1 MERVNTCI
9 RLECGMRAVGGMICN
24 MGKGRRIGLMAVD
37 MSAIILMGRRVAKA
51 FMNGMMALCIKA
63 SERLIRFKV
72 MGYIVPGMEGS
83 IMANEKRILCMAREF
98 MSGLMELNMRDSLLA
113 IKGRDMEFS
122 IGLMGKGMKGSG

>member
-1 MERVNTCI
+1 
-9 RLECGMRAVGGMICN
+9 
-24 MGKGRRIGLMAVD
+24 
-37 MSAIILMGRRVAKA
+37 
-51 FMNGMMALCIKA
+51 MNGMMALCIKA

-83 IMANEKRILCMAREF
+83 IMANEKRILCMGREF